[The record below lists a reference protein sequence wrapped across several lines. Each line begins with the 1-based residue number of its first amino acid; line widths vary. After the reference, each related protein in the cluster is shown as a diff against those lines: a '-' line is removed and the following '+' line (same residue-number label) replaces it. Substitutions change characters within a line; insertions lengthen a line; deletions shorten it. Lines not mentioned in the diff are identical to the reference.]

1 MAAPNSCSGKVVYVM
16 DERLEIIG
24 IVDKK
29 EIRKRILK
37 IRNAMPPDEI
47 AEKSSRIVGRL
58 TELHDIRRA
67 STIMVFLNF
76 GSEVQTDGFISWG
89 WEMQKRIIVPL
100 CRPAER
106 EMMPCIIND
115 FADLETGHY
124 GIREPRSESVVV
136 VPLEEIEVVLIP
148 AVAFDHSG
156 RRVGYGGGYYDRF
169 LPRAPRAARIGVVFT
184 CQIVPE
190 VRADEHDIP
199 AQRIVTERGVIIP
212 QT

>member
-1 MAAPNSCSGKVVYVM
+1 MVM
-16 DERLEIIG
+16 QGFYTRRIANVMNDKLEMDG
-24 IVDKK
+24 IVAKK
-29 EIRKRILK
+29 EIRKRILQ
-37 IRNAMPPDEI
+37 IRDAMPPDEI
-47 AEKSSRIVGRL
+47 AEKSNRVADRL
-58 TELHDIRRA
+58 IELREVRSA

-100 CRPAER
+100 CRPDER

-115 FADLETGHY
+115 FSDLETGHY
-124 GIREPRSESVVV
+124 GIREPRSGSAVV
-136 VPLEEIEVVLIP
+136 VPLEEIDAVLIP
-148 AVAFDHSG
+148 AVAFDRSG

-169 LPRAPRAARIGVVFT
+169 LPRVPRAARIGVVFA

-190 VRADEHDIP
+190 VRADQHDVP

-212 QT
+212 